1 MTTLPIIFPHYA
13 DMPSQDIDDLTRA
26 VRLLERS
33 SLPARLA
40 SVVGSPVE
48 KLLARL
54 PNEANEAMRLAVHTA
69 LDYGM
74 RAALLTLG
82 RRDAGPTG
90 WQWLDE
96 TLAHDWTAK
105 AGVVVSG
112 SAGGA
117 AGLAGTVAE
126 LPITTA
132 LILRS
137 IAQIGLGEGEDVV
150 SDEFKA
156 SCLSVL
162 AMGGKSPADDAA
174 ESGYYAVRVAVADA
188 LVQAAG
194 LSLMDLFPRIAIKIG
209 QKFGSAAT
217 VKLSAQAVPIVGGLA
232 GAAINL
238 VFMDHFQDKA
248 RGHFVVRRLERA
260 HGAEPVRACYG
271 AIAASLNARS

>member
-1 MTTLPIIFPHYA
+1 MPTLPVMFPHYA
-13 DMPSQDIDDLTRA
+13 SMPSKDINDLTRA
-26 VRLLERS
+26 VWLLEKS

-40 SVVGSPVE
+40 SLVGSPVE
-48 KLLARL
+48 KLLAKL
-54 PNEANEAMRLAVHTA
+54 PNEANEAMRLAVHMA

-74 RAALLTLG
+74 RAALLALG

-96 TLAHDWTAK
+96 TLAHDWAAK
-105 AGVVVSG
+105 AGVAMSG
-112 SAGGA
+112 GVGGA

-137 IAQIGLGEGEDVV
+137 IAQIGVDEGEDIA

-156 SCLSVL
+156 SCLSVP
-162 AMGGKSPADDAA
+162 AMGGKSPSDDAT

-188 LVQAAG
+188 IVQAAG
-194 LSLMDLFPRIAIKIG
+194 MSLMDLFPRIAIKIG

-217 VKLSAQAVPIVGGLA
+217 VTLSAQAVPIVGGVA

-248 RGHFVVRRLERA
+248 RGHFIVRRIERNR
-260 HGAEPVRACYG
+260 GAEPVRACYA
-271 AIAASLNARS
+271 AIAASLIRS

>member
-1 MTTLPIIFPHYA
+1 MTAQVMFPHYA
-13 DMPSQDIDDLTRA
+13 DMPSKDIDDLTRA
-26 VRLLERS
+26 VWLLEKS

-48 KLLARL
+48 RLLARL
-54 PNEANEAMRLAVHTA
+54 PAEANEVMRLTVHTA

-82 RRDAGPTG
+82 RADAGPTG

-96 TLAHDWTAK
+96 TLTRDWAAK
-105 AGVVVSG
+105 ASTMLAGGV
-112 SAGGA
+112 GGA
-117 AGLAGTVAE
+117 AGLAGTVVE

-137 IAQIGLGEGEDVV
+137 IAQIGLGEGENVA
-150 SDEFKA
+150 SEEFKT

-162 AMGGKSPADDAA
+162 AMGGRSPADDAT

-188 LVQAAG
+188 IVQAAG
-194 LSLMDLFPRIAIKIG
+194 MSLMDLFPRIAVKVG
-209 QKFGSAAT
+209 QKFGAAAT

-232 GAAINL
+232 GATINL

-248 RGHFVVRRLERA
+248 RGHFIVRRLERA
-260 HGAEPVRACYG
+260 HGAEPVRACYD
-271 AIAASLNARS
+271 AVAASLRQ